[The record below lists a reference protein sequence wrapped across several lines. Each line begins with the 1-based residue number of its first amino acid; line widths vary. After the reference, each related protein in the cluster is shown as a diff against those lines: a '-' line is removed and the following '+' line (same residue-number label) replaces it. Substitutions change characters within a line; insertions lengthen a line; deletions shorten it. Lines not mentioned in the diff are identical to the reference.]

1 MIMEIITLILFVV
14 FMALIVCGVCG
25 VFTPKT
31 KIPEL
36 NTIIKNEND
45 EVIKPIFTVTNA
57 EIINTETKPAVKYT
71 IRSLFITKEKH
82 IVGNKFYLYGDIG
95 EYCIGEILT
104 LSGVE

>member
-1 MIMEIITLILFVV
+1 MGIITSILFSV
-14 FMALIVCGVCG
+14 FMTLIVCGVCG

-36 NTIIKNEND
+36 NTTIKNEND
-45 EVIKPIFTVTNA
+45 EGIRKPIFTVTNA

-71 IRSLFITKEKH
+71 IRSLFITKEKY

-95 EYCIGEILT
+95 EYCIGEMLT
-104 LSGVE
+104 LSCTE